1 MTKDIEI
8 NKIIPLMGPL
18 PRLPPPPAIL
28 TVQCTLHKSAVHTAQ
43 PAQPWR
49 RRTNEPEEREYYFV
63 KIVYYLFKIPP
74 AQRVSDFKCL

>member
-28 TVQCTLHKSAVHTAQ
+28 TVQCPLHTRCTAHCKASTAVAVANQ
-43 PAQPWR
+43 
-49 RRTNEPEEREYYFV
+49 
-63 KIVYYLFKIPP
+63 
-74 AQRVSDFKCL
+74 